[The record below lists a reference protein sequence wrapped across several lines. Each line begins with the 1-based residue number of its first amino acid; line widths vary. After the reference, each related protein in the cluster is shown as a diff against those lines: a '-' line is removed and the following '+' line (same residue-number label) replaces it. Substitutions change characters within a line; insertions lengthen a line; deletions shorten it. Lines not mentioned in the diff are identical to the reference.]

1 MFRHK
6 FLAIFLLLVI
16 AMPANAEK
24 TFRILVS
31 NDDGIMSQG
40 ILELVRALNSVGSVT
55 VCAPAENQSAM
66 SHALLTDGPVL
77 VDEVEREGKFFG
89 YAVKGT
95 PATSV
100 KAGIVGGLVPEKPDL
115 VVTGINEGFNIGR
128 IVYVSGTFNAAQ
140 EGVLSGIPGIA
151 VSIERGKDM
160 DYRMAAEFTRDLVK
174 SLKAKGFPKDVVI
187 NVNVPSCKRKE
198 LKGVAIT
205 RLSEFQYRE
214 QWLKR
219 QTPWGKTYF
228 WTMVKRPPAIPAKG
242 SDFWAMDEHLI
253 SVTPVPL
260 IGADPQ
266 SVSDLGRLDMSFDGK
281 KMKE

>member
-1 MFRHK
+1 MFRRT
-6 FLAIFLLLVI
+6 FLTILLLLVF
-16 AMPANAEK
+16 AMPTHADN

-31 NDDGIMSQG
+31 DDDGIMSEG
-40 ILELVRALNSVGSVT
+40 ILELVRALESVGSVT

-66 SHALLTDGPVL
+66 AHALVTDGPIM

-115 VVTGINEGFNIGR
+115 VVSGINEGFNIGR

-174 SLKAKGFPKDVVI
+174 TLKEKGFPKDV
-187 NVNVPSCKRKE
+187 
-198 LKGVAIT
+198 
-205 RLSEFQYRE
+205 
-214 QWLKR
+214 
-219 QTPWGKTYF
+219 
-228 WTMVKRPPAIPAKG
+228 
-242 SDFWAMDEHLI
+242 
-253 SVTPVPL
+253 
-260 IGADPQ
+260 
-266 SVSDLGRLDMSFDGK
+266 
-281 KMKE
+281 